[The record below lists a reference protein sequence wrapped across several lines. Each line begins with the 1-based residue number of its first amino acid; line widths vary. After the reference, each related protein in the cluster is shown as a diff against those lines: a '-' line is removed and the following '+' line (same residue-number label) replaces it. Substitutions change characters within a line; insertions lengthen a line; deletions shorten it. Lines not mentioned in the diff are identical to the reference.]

1 MIYYAP
7 LLLIILSSTLYHF
20 TQKATPANVHP
31 LLTLV
36 ITYGV
41 ATLVCLAMLP
51 LFPIK
56 TSLSESLRKVN
67 WASFILALA
76 ITGIEI
82 GFLLA
87 YRAGWKISMAA
98 LITNTSVA
106 LLLIPIGMLGFAE
119 KLSINQAAGIILCIA
134 GLILLN
140 IKY

>member
-7 LLLIILSSTLYHF
+7 LFLIILSSTLYHF
-20 TQKATPANVHP
+20 TQKATPTDVHP
-31 LLTLV
+31 LLALV

-41 ATLVCLAMLP
+41 AALVCLAMLP

-67 WASFILALA
+67 WASFVLALA
-76 ITGIEI
+76 ITGIEV

-106 LLLIPIGMLGFAE
+106 LLLIPVGVLGYAE
-119 KLSINQAAGIILCIA
+119 KLSINQAAGIVLCIA
-134 GLILLN
+134 GLILINL
-140 IKY
+140 K